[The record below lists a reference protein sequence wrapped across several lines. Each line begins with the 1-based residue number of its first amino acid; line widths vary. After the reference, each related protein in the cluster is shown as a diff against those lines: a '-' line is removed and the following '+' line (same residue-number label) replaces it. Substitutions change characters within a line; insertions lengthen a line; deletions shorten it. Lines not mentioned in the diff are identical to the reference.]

1 MRFVSR
7 AINEEIERWKINILS
22 LYRILWTRMGKFLFE
37 LFFDLYIEKFI
48 FKKDCKRAV
57 GYRVQTDRRF
67 VDQLIKEQVQASLP
81 IRPAN

>member
-48 FKKDCKRAV
+48 FKKDGKRPV
-57 GYRVQTDRRF
+57 G
-67 VDQLIKEQVQASLP
+67 
-81 IRPAN
+81 